1 MIEIV
6 RKVNTLH
13 NMAYMVPSPYV
24 TSPILPH
31 SLLRF
36 KIKLY
41 HNARLATLYILL
53 TLYVINISQLI
64 GR

>member
-6 RKVNTLH
+6 RKVSTSH
-13 NMAYMVPSPYV
+13 KTAYMVPLPYV

-41 HNARLATLYILL
+41 RNARSVTLYILL
-53 TLYVINISQLI
+53 TLYAINIS
-64 GR
+64 